1 MTDNNKG
8 HVPAK
13 IANAYAE
20 IEELAGEKMEL
31 AERIVTLIGRMRK
44 RLDIDLG
51 RVGVLQGEPGVET
64 QQHQQQPQQ
73 IEEVAAVEVAVVVP
87 KSEFENNILWKV
99 IDCTQ
104 NEERVQL

>member
-1 MTDNNKG
+1 MTDNNNNNKG

-13 IANAYAE
+13 IASAYAE

-31 AERIVTLIGRMRK
+31 AERIVTLIGRMRR

-64 QQHQQQPQQ
+64 QQHHHLQQQQQ
-73 IEEVAAVEVAVVVP
+73 QLIEEVVAVEVAVVVP
-87 KSEFENNILWKV
+87 KSEFEYNIYFM
-99 IDCTQ
+99 
-104 NEERVQL
+104 EGY